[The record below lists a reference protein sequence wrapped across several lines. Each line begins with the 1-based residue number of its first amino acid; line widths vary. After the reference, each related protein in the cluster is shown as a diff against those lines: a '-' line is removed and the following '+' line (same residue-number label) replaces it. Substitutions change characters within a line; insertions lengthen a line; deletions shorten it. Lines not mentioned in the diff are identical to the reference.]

1 MPLALHARATLKQA
15 SFSCSGS
22 TDACGT
28 ESPHDWYCE
37 SAWIWSPTHLIRM
50 DPEGSMSMSTVM
62 TVVLSDGGHAS
73 MTPPARY
80 NHCQRELYYT
90 RLKSLNFSNVV
101 EEKMLCRVPLLRK
114 ACLNSSQ
121 VANRV
126 LLLVSACFSN
136 KVGSSWNILMYAAS
150 CAHFFDHLSPYLK
163 ICKNLFNIPRLHT
176 LCDVMGALRHAW
188 QLPSGPTCSRKAVQC
203 RRKRCRDLRTHHR
216 V

>member
-22 TDACGT
+22 TEACGT

-50 DPEGSMSMSTVM
+50 DPEGSMSISTVM
-62 TVVLSDGGHAS
+62 TVVLSDGGQAS

-80 NHCQRELYYT
+80 NHHQRHT
-90 RLKSLNFSNVV
+90 SSKV
-101 EEKMLCRVPLLRK
+101 EKMLCRVPLLRK

-121 VANRV
+121 VGNRV

-203 RRKRCRDLRTHHR
+203 RRKRCRDLRTHRR